1 MLAECDRLDA
11 LIIRLRRD
19 SAELNRDPLMLLKI
33 DTTLAR
39 HSGRDL
45 LAEMATDIHIK
56 IVERRGVL
64 NKLIADFRELVE
76 QVGLV

>member
-1 MLAECDRLDA
+1 
-11 LIIRLRRD
+11 
-19 SAELNRDPLMLLKI
+19 MLLKI

-64 NKLIADFRELVE
+64 DKLIAEFRALVE
-76 QVGLV
+76 QAGLV